1 MDGQRLLLGLRGPV
15 LRGWSAMLEIR
26 VEAHGDHL
34 RLAPLN
40 EDGTLLRKHF
50 LQLGGLGIRDLHYS
64 GDDLYLLA
72 GPTMVLNG
80 EIRLF
85 KWPDA
90 RAALAANQAPVRF
103 QHDLLESA
111 VLPHGTDSDRAEAI
125 CNLPKHLAGNTPS
138 WLVLYDAPGPA
149 RSGGD
154 CVVYGD
160 LLRNR

>member
-1 MDGQRLLLGLRGPV
+1 
-15 LRGWSAMLEIR
+15 
-26 VEAHGDHL
+26 
-34 RLAPLN
+34 
-40 EDGTLLRKHF
+40 
-50 LQLGGLGIRDLHYS
+50 
-64 GDDLYLLA
+64 
-72 GPTMVLNG
+72 MVLNG

-90 RAALAANQAPVRF
+90 RTVLAANRAPVRF

-111 VLPHGTDSDRAEAI
+111 VLPHGKDCDRAEAI
-125 CNLPKHLAGNTPS
+125 CNLPRQLAGTIPT
-138 WLVLYDAPGPA
+138 WLVLYDAPGTA